1 MIEINLLPREYRKRA
16 TPFSLD
22 RKWMYIA
29 GAVCLIMAMLV
40 GLTYHK
46 KHQLAKLDKKIESV
60 RKQRMALN
68 EDIKL
73 IDGLTELKQKLL
85 TRMNA
90 IEELDGN
97 RGMWVSILEDLASR
111 VPEMM
116 WLTAFA
122 EEAPQAQKSAKRKP
136 RRTAAAAAEDSVE
149 AKPVEKITRI
159 EGFAYTLNSIASF
172 IVSIMKSDYLEDVSL
187 AYARQETIGEI
198 AAYSFKIEC
207 KINRDAWLRDNY
219 QPEKTLTS
227 PLAEK

>member
-1 MIEINLLPREYRKRA
+1 MIEVNLLPREYRKRA
-16 TPFSLD
+16 TPFHLD
-22 RKWMYIA
+22 RKWMYVG
-29 GAVCLIMAMLV
+29 GAVCIVFLILV
-40 GLTYHK
+40 GLTYQK
-46 KHQLAKLDKKIESV
+46 KHQITELDKKITSV

-116 WLTAFA
+116 WLTGFA
-122 EEAPQAQKSAKRKP
+122 EEAPKEDKSKKRKP
-136 RRTAAAAAEDSVE
+136 RGGINTAQDSLP
-149 AKPVEKITRI
+149 AKPVEKVTRI

-172 IVSIMKSDYLEDVSL
+172 IVSMMKSDYLEDVSL
-187 AYARQETIGEI
+187 AYARQENVGEI
-198 AAYSFKIEC
+198 SAYNFKIEC
-207 KINRDAWLRDNY
+207 KINRDAWLRENY
-219 QPEKTLTS
+219 QPEKTFTS
-227 PLAEK
+227 PLADK